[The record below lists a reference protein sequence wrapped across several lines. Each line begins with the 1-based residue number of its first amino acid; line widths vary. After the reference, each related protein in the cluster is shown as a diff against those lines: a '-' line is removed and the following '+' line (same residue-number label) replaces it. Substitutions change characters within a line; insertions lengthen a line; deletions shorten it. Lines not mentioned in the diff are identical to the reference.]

1 MFTTK
6 WSVITKHYKQSQLP
20 PTGTWINLGVY
31 IQWETIEQW
40 KQRADMDIIMDG
52 YDTMLSLKKEI
63 TEYVRYS
70 YIYRT
75 VQE

>member
-1 MFTTK
+1 
-6 WSVITKHYKQSQLP
+6 
-20 PTGTWINLGVY
+20 
-31 IQWETIEQW
+31 
-40 KQRADMDIIMDG
+40 MDIIMDG